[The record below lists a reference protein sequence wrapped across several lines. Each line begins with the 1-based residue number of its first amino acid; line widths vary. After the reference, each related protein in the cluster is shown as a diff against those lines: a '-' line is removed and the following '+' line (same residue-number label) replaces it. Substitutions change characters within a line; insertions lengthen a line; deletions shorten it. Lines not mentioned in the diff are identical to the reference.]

1 MDYTESFFLNVVA
14 LPAFLLGL
22 VAAVWATNPED
33 AETKANKRSDYYF
46 AFFLS
51 CKSHLNMMVDLSP
64 LS

>member
-22 VAAVWATNPED
+22 VAVVWATNTKD
-33 AETKANKRSDYYF
+33 DETKANKRSDYYF

-51 CKSHLNMMVDLSP
+51 CKSHWNMWTCHL
-64 LS
+64 